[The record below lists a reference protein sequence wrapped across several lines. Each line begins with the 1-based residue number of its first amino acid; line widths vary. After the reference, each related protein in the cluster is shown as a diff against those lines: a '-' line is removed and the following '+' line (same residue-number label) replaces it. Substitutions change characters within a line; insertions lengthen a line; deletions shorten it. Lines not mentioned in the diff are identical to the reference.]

1 MYPIQ
6 YLRSK
11 TTTRVPDPR
20 PTVKKKTCRDHAPGL
35 GTKEERKT
43 ILKKRRTDPHAIEKL
58 KAVLKQAQVQI
69 HVIEDEGEK
78 PEIVFNRKGKNL
90 YNPKLFEK
98 KIHI

>member
-1 MYPIQ
+1 MHPVQ
-6 YLRSK
+6 YLCSK
-11 TTTRVPDPR
+11 NNHHGRTYS
-20 PTVKKKTCRDHAPGL
+20 KKKKL
-35 GTKEERKT
+35 VGTMAQDSVQKEERKT
-43 ILKKRRTDPHAIEKL
+43 IHKKRRTDPHAIEKL